1 MILALHAFVCTLS
14 CTMVHILCSLCC
26 WAALVQLEEARLL
39 RPHRWLSK
47 VFLSFVL
54 LASRDGSGK
63 PKNLFVWSFERVREC
78 FHLTC
83 CLVYI
88 SVA

>member
-1 MILALHAFVCTLS
+1 MIVALHAFVCTLS

-63 PKNLFVWSFERVREC
+63 PKFGRLRGSGTVFISHVAWF
-78 FHLTC
+78 
-83 CLVYI
+83 I
-88 SVA
+88 SV